1 MMRSA
6 ILTLVLCSAV
16 AASAQD
22 LTITSK
28 MTEDGGKPEIAKS
41 YVSSDHVRMSE
52 PRGNDVIFD
61 LKSGDMTV
69 LDGTKKTYY
78 VITQKDID
86 EMIEA
91 VKERMNSPEMK
102 QAQEQ
107 MKNLPPDLQKRM
119 QSMMGAAMQTE
130 VKKTGTTR
138 TVAGYR
144 CENWTITIGQVSQM
158 EQCVTT
164 ELKFPAAAW
173 DRFKSFNDR
182 MRSMSAAMGPMASGM
197 DKMREELEKVKGFP
211 IARTQTTTVM
221 GHKSTSTSEVTEVS
235 HGPIPAS
242 AWTVPGDYKRVE
254 SPMKR
259 EMEQLKQQRR

>member
-1 MMRSA
+1 MRIT
-6 ILTLVLCSAV
+6 ILSLLLCSAV

-28 MTEDGGKPEIAKS
+28 MTEDGGKPDIAKS
-41 YVSSDHVRMSE
+41 YISSDHVRMSE

-61 LKSGDMTV
+61 LKSGDMTI
-69 LDGTKKTYY
+69 LDGAKKTYY
-78 VITQKDID
+78 VMTQKDID
-86 EMIEA
+86 EMIEV

-107 MKNLPPDLQKRM
+107 MKNLPPDVQKRM

-138 TVAGYR
+138 TVAGYK
-144 CENWTITIGQVSQM
+144 CENWTITIGQMTHM

-164 ELKFPAAAW
+164 ELKFPEAAW
-173 DRFKSFNDR
+173 ARFRSFNDR
-182 MRSMSAAMGPMASGM
+182 VKTMSAAMGPMASGM
-197 DKMREELEKVKGFP
+197 DQMREELAKVKGFP
-211 IARTQTTTVM
+211 IAQTQTTTVL
-221 GHKSTSTSEVTEVS
+221 GRKSTSTSEVTDVS

-242 AWTVPGDYKRVE
+242 AWTVPADYKQVE

-259 EMEQLKQQRR
+259 EMEQLKKQRH